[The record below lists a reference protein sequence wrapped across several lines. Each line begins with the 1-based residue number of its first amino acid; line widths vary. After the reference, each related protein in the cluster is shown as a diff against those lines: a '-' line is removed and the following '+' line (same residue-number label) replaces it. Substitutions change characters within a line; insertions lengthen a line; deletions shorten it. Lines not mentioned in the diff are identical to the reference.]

1 MSDHETPVAEND
13 AAAEETLPALSTNAY
28 LTPEEA
34 LTNAPNDIVEDDVEG
49 VFGGKVRIRSLTA
62 AQQARVKQVS
72 LNLSGRN
79 PDVAWAEMERTQF
92 QLGVIEPKFTAE
104 QVLMLHRMSGPSFAK
119 VIERIDEI
127 SGTNK
132 EELRKAQQEFQ
143 GPEE

>member
-28 LTPEEA
+28 LTAEEA
-34 LTNAPNDIVEDDVEG
+34 LTNAPKDITAEDVED

-72 LNLSGRN
+72 LDLSGRN